1 MKNLKVYLGSLAV
14 SKRVKAG
21 VLALLI
27 ATFGAG
33 AAKAN
38 SKEVAD
44 MLKER
49 GISFSQRDNE
59 YANYILNLDSIVEGD
74 VEVEKESIV
83 NKPTVAKLN
92 GYHNMLGVI
101 ANYNI
106 KQAFENP
113 KNNDHISY
121 GAYIDETEFNADELA
136 LIKSIDKMTKKYIA
150 HPTSERLTKILD
162 TIQYGNFSVSGKKAV
177 EGFLVEIKAV
187 TEFYGFNVKDDNYD
201 VERLVQMEYSY
212 GGNSDIITYD
222 TATKKIVCH

>member
-59 YANYILNLDSIVEGD
+59 YANYVLNLDSIVEGD
-74 VEVEKESIV
+74 VEVEKESII
-83 NKPTVAKLN
+83 NKPIAAKLN